1 MTDYAELE
9 ISIHRWDATR
19 YVVEMRFNDPL
30 NDADIRLPR
39 TEAALVTFDNDQLR
53 TNQLDIQA
61 YGKLLSDSL
70 FASTAVKT
78 TFTQAYSI
86 TQRQRTP
93 LRVRLLVGASAP
105 ELQNLR
111 WETLRNPVDDSLL
124 VTNQLLLFSRYPVTS
139 GLDWRPVQRRAQS
152 ALRALI
158 VIANPTDLADY
169 EPDGRPLAP
178 IDVDG
183 ELQRAHASLGTM
195 NSISLASGGEA
206 TLNNILAAMREGYDI
221 VYMVNHGALARNE
234 PHIWLEDETGK
245 SAVVSGFEL
254 ITRLKELPSL
264 PTLMILASCQSAG
277 SGRDTHSDDGGVQAA
292 LGPRLAE
299 AGVPSIVAMQGD
311 VTMGTIEAFMSPL
324 FEELQHDGQI
334 DRAVAVARGLV
345 RERPDW
351 WVPVLFTRLK
361 SGRIWYEPGFADDR
375 DGFRKW
381 PALLRNIRRKR
392 CTPILGPGLVAPVIG
407 SHRELAYRWAEQYGF
422 PLNPHAKDDL
432 PQVAQYM
439 AVDQGEPLFPH
450 EELQD
455 FLRSEIVRL
464 YQNGGV
470 PEDVRS
476 ASLTKL
482 LQYAGTLYR
491 QYHQNEPHQLLAKL
505 PFPIYITTNTDD
517 LLQQALIQEGKN
529 PHVMFCPW
537 NAHIEHSMDMSD
549 DVPDPDPD
557 NPLVYQLFGRVQEPE
572 TMVLTED
579 DYFDFLIGFAS
590 RRDMIPEAVR
600 RVFADT
606 ALLFLGF
613 RLDDWDFKVL
623 FRSIMSQEGNRRR
636 DYTNIAVQLDPE
648 EGQVIEPQG
657 ARRYFQSYF
666 QDSDFNIYWGSVDD
680 FVKQLYEQWQQKQ

>member
-9 ISIHRWDATR
+9 ISIHRWDATH
-19 YVVEMRFNDPL
+19 YVVEMRLNDPL

-39 TEAALVTFDNDQLR
+39 TEAALVTFD
-53 TNQLDIQA
+53 TNELLNHHLDSEA
-61 YGKLLSDSL
+61 YGTLLSDSL
-70 FASTAVKT
+70 FASTDVNRTFSQVYST
-78 TFTQAYSI
+78 TQS
-86 TQRQRTP
+86 QRTP

-111 WETLRNPVDDSLL
+111 WETLRNPVDDSMLA
-124 VTNQLLLFSRYPVTS
+124 TNQLLLFSRYPVTS

-178 IDVDG
+178 IDVAG
-183 ELQRAHASLGTM
+183 ELERARTSLGT
-195 NSISLASGGEA
+195 IRTTSLASGGKA
-206 TLNNILAAMREGYDI
+206 TLNTILAAMRERYDI
-221 VYMVNHGALARNE
+221 VYMVNHGALVRGE
-234 PHIWLEDETGK
+234 PHIWLEDDTGA

-277 SGRDTHSDDGGVQAA
+277 RGSDQHSNDGGVQAA

-299 AGVPSIVAMQGD
+299 AGIPSIVAMQGD
-311 VTMGTIEAFMSPL
+311 VTMGTIEAFMPPL
-324 FEELQHDGQI
+324 FEELQRDGQI

-345 RERPDW
+345 RTRPDW

-381 PALLRNIRRKR
+381 PALLRNIRRER

-422 PLNPHAKDDL
+422 PLSPHAKDDL

-455 FLRSEIVRL
+455 FLRSELLRL
-464 YQNGGV
+464 YHDDI
-470 PEDVRS
+470 PEDIRS
-476 ASLTKL
+476 ASLNNL
-482 LQYAGTLYR
+482 LEYAGTLYR
-491 QYHQNEPHQLLAKL
+491 QQYQNEPHQLLAQL

-517 LLQQALIQEGKN
+517 LLQQALIQQGKK
-529 PHVMFCPW
+529 PSVLFCPW
-537 NAHIEHSMDMSD
+537 NEHIEHSMDMNHDALEPS
-549 DVPDPDPD
+549 PDH
-557 NPLVYQLFGRVQEPE
+557 PLVYQLFGHVQEPA

-606 ALLFLGF
+606 ALLFMGF

-657 ARRYFQSYF
+657 ARRYFQTYF
-666 QDSDFNIYWGSVDD
+666 QDSDFSIYWGSVDD
-680 FVKQLYEQWQQKQ
+680 FVTQLYEQWNQKQ